1 MSAIAP
7 YFRDKVILITGAT
20 GFLGKPLVAKILA
33 DLPDIRRIYLLIRE
47 KPQGNGAARS
57 AEDRLHAELF
67 SSSAFDS
74 LRAVHGHEFEAFVRE
89 KVAAVPGELGQ
100 DSLGVD
106 PALYAR
112 LTHQVQVIINSAAV
126 VGFDAPIDE
135 AVRLNALSVKQVVA
149 FARAC
154 RDAVFLHVSTAYVS
168 SRDGGRIPE
177 ALHPPYR
184 QIAESI
190 RAATGQPVPPDL
202 DSEIMDILE
211 RCRDIEAA
219 SLGAEMLKRFEREA
233 AAGRRR
239 AEGGAS
245 PRDMEAARLRWVRQQ
260 LVEEG
265 IRRGKARGWPDVY
278 TFTKALGEQVVAED
292 RGDLPTVILRP
303 SIIESSIAEPEPGW
317 LDGFRMADPII
328 VGYGKGRLK
337 DFPGD
342 PDVIVDLIPVDYVV
356 NAILA
361 ALPRAHAEGGLTVY
375 HVSTG
380 SQNPL
385 TLDAIYRISQE
396 YFLRYPMRDK
406 QGNPIPAPRW
416 TFPSPRRFRLACRIK
431 YHLPLAAAGWLLE
444 RLLPARWTGRW
455 RRSVA
460 ALKAMAD
467 RLLYYVQIYGP
478 YLTRHCCFEN
488 PNARALYGS
497 LSPEDRKRF
506 NFDVSQID
514 WRSYIQNVHIPGIKR
529 HTLKLDLEDE
539 EEAPEGRGPAQEE
552 SPLWRDAPAAI
563 PLRDPSDGR
572 RPAAFFDVDGTITRS
587 IIVEHL
593 AHFRWGTLSL
603 PRRIL
608 WAMGFVPKLGYYYV
622 LDKVGR
628 SRFIPAFYR
637 NYRGLDA
644 ARLRRWAREEY
655 AERLRRKVF
664 PEALEAIR
672 AHKARGEAV
681 VLVTGALDFVVEP
694 LAEFLGAE
702 AVLAMGLR
710 QQADRFTGELAGRP
724 LCDGEK
730 ARLIREYAATHT
742 IALSQSYAYG
752 DSLSDRPML
761 EAVGNP
767 VAVNPDRR
775 LRRLARRGRWAIR
788 DWARRK

>member
-33 DLPDIRRIYLLIRE
+33 DLPHIRRIYLLIRE
-47 KPQGNGAARS
+47 KQQGDGAARS

-67 SSSAFDS
+67 SSSTFGP
-74 LRAVHGHEFEAFVRE
+74 LRAVHGHGFEAFVRE

-100 DSLGVD
+100 DGLGVD

-112 LTHQVQVIINSAAV
+112 LTHEVKVVINSAAV
-126 VGFDAPIDE
+126 VGFDAPMDE
-135 AVRLNALSVKQVVA
+135 AVRLNTLSVRHVVS

-168 SRDGGRIPE
+168 SRDGGRIAE
-177 ALHPPYR
+177 ALRPSYR
-184 QIAESI
+184 QIAERV
-190 RAATGQPVPPDL
+190 RAATGRPVPPDL
-202 DSEIMDILE
+202 DAEIRDILE
-211 RCRDIEAA
+211 RCRDVEAA
-219 SLGAEMLKRFEREA
+219 SLSAEMLQRFEREA
-233 AAGRRR
+233 AGGGRR
-239 AEGGAS
+239 AEGGPS
-245 PRDMEAARLRWVRQQ
+245 PQDMEAARLRWVRQQ

-278 TFTKALGEQVVAED
+278 TFTKALGEQVVAEN

-328 VGYGKGRLK
+328 VGYGKGRLQ

-361 ALPRAHAEGGLTVY
+361 ALPRAQAEGGLAVY

-385 TLDAIYRISQE
+385 TLGALYRITRE
-396 YFLRYPMRDK
+396 YFLRYPMRDR

-416 TFPSPRRFRLACRIK
+416 TFPSLRRFRLACRIK
-431 YHLPLAAAGWLLE
+431 YLLPLAAAGWCLE
-444 RLLPARWTGRW
+444 HLLPARWTPRW

-467 RLLYYVQIYGP
+467 RLQYYVQIYGP

-488 PNARALYGS
+488 PKAQALYGS

-529 HTLKLDLEDE
+529 HTLKLDLEE
-539 EEAPEGRGPAQEE
+539 TEGASEVRGSAEEE
-552 SPLWRDAPAAI
+552 SPLWRDAPAAAS
-563 PLRDPSDGR
+563 LRAPDDGR
-572 RPAAFFDVDGTITRS
+572 RPAAFFDVDGTITQS

-593 AHFRWGTLSL
+593 AHFRWQTLSL

-608 WAMGFVPKLGYYYV
+608 WAMGFAPKLAYYYV
-622 LDKVGR
+622 LDKVAR

-637 NYRGLDA
+637 NYRGLEA
-644 ARLRRWAREEY
+644 AQLRRWAREEY

-664 PEALEAIR
+664 PEALEAIQ
-672 AHKARGEAV
+672 AHKARGDAV
-681 VLVTGALDFVVEP
+681 VLVTGALDFIVEP
-694 LAEFLGAE
+694 LAEFLGAD
-702 AVLAMGLR
+702 AVLAMALR
-710 QQADRFTGELAGRP
+710 QQADRFTGELASRP

-730 ARLIREYAATHT
+730 ARLIREYAAAHA
-742 IALSQSYAYG
+742 IALSRSYAYG

-775 LRRLARRGRWAIR
+775 LRRLAQRARWTIR
-788 DWARRK
+788 DWRGRG